1 MLAKSAVQQL
11 QGHASRGRM
20 GRDPKVHGF
29 LSNDVQFYRI
39 ILTGVLGGYHGYM
52 YRRVWSGLTS
62 EECPESS
69 VPFWTF

>member
-1 MLAKSAVQQL
+1 MPAEEEWAEI
-11 QGHASRGRM
+11 
-20 GRDPKVHGF
+20 PKFMGF

-52 YRRVWSGLTS
+52 YRRVWSVLTS